1 MDESVGMGVS
11 LNMGISVFCLG
22 FLDTCSEDRMRVR
35 RIGIEDRKEKLHSLC
50 VDESE
55 QSRSHIMT

>member
-22 FLDTCSEDRMRVR
+22 FLDTCSEDRMRVC
-35 RIGIEDRKEKLHSLC
+35 RIGIEKIGKGNCASCALMRVSNHEVIS
-50 VDESE
+50 
-55 QSRSHIMT
+55 